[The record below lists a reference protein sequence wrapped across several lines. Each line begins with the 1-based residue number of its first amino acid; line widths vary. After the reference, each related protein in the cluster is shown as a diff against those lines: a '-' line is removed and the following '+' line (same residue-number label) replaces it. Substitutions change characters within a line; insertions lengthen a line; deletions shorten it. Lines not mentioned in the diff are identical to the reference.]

1 MYAGFIREIDSVGRV
16 VIPMQIRKELGLV
29 ETGSRVEMFS
39 DGKQIIVK
47 KAVNNC
53 IFCKN
58 ETELHEFEGKFVCAT
73 CLEKLKSE

>member
-16 VIPMQIRKELGLV
+16 VLPMQIRKELGLV
-29 ETGSRVEMFS
+29 EIGSRVEMFS

-47 KAVNNC
+47 KAVNDC
-53 IFCKN
+53 VFCKS
-58 ETELHEFEGKFVCAT
+58 ETELHEFEGKFICSE